1 MIDYIGI
8 ARKAVECDD
17 MVKLLEGKGEYRCE
31 FYYYGFPPDADV
43 TDFGSRSC
51 GWFFVNSYE

>member
-17 MVKLLEGKGEYRCE
+17 MVKLLEGKGEYHCE
-31 FYYYGFPPDADV
+31 FFYYGLAGIDITMLKRYTV
-43 TDFGSRSC
+43 RLV
-51 GWFFVNSYE
+51 FFLILY

>member
-17 MVKLLEGKGEYRCE
+17 MVKLLEGKGEYHCE
-31 FYYYGFPPDADV
+31 FFYYGLAGIDITMRGDMTIF
-43 TDFGSRSC
+43 RI
-51 GWFFVNSYE
+51 